1 MRHIVNTLKIG
12 HVNERLPGGKRIPWL
27 TMPITRQS
35 WIDVVR
41 GLAVILVV
49 LVHAMQRTELFTGH
63 EFTRLET
70 LTIIV
75 TPLRLPAMF
84 LLSGLFVTRSLAK
97 GPAAY
102 VTGKLRRIA
111 WPYLLWSV
119 LLIAFFSTLL
129 RVTGIGF
136 GWEVFWR
143 IFYDPIEHL
152 WFLAYLLLYFGIAML
167 LRWVP
172 APYLLLGVIALSA
185 VPVEGQ
191 WLRFWA
197 NASFFFA
204 GVMLSAYRDKIVRG
218 FWVSVAMFV
227 AALALSAA
235 HALRLLQLPE
245 APWNLPIVLLFI
257 VGAAGITSPIARSVW
272 LAPARYVGVESI
284 VFYIAHWPVVSFVA
298 QFCAEKQADP
308 WLAFAAS
315 LAAGL
320 LVPWVLAALA
330 ARWKP
335 ASALFVWPSITT
347 RNA

>member
-1 MRHIVNTLKIG
+1 MAR
-12 HVNERLPGGKRIPWL
+12 GKAGNIAA
-27 TMPITRQS
+27 MPTTRQS

-41 GLAVILVV
+41 GTAVILVI

-63 EFTRLET
+63 EFARLEA
-70 LTIIV
+70 LTIAV

-97 GPAAY
+97 GPGGY

-119 LLIAFFSTLL
+119 LIIAFFWVML

-172 APYLLLGVIALSA
+172 APYLLLAVIALSA
-185 VPVEGQ
+185 LPVEGQ
-191 WLRFWA
+191 WPRFWG
-197 NASFFFA
+197 NAAFFFA
-204 GVMLSAYRDKIVRG
+204 GVVLSTYRDRIVRG
-218 FWVSVAMFV
+218 IWPSLAMFV
-227 AALALSAA
+227 AALALSAG

-257 VGAAGITSPIARSVW
+257 LGAAGVVNPVARSRW
-272 LAPARYVGVESI
+272 LAPARYVGVDSI
-284 VFYIAHWPVVSFVA
+284 VFYIVHWPVVSFVA
-298 QFCAEKQADP
+298 QFCAAKQADP
-308 WLAFAAS
+308 WLALAAA

-320 LVPWVLAALA
+320 LVPWAITALA
-330 ARWKP
+330 RRWRP
-335 ASALFVWPSITT
+335 AEALFVWPA
-347 RNA
+347 RRAH

>member
-1 MRHIVNTLKIG
+1 MSTVRH
-12 HVNERLPGGKRIPWL
+12 
-27 TMPITRQS
+27 S

-41 GLAVILVV
+41 GTAVILVI

-97 GPAAY
+97 GPGTY
-102 VTGKLRRIA
+102 VAGKLRRIA

-119 LLIAFFSTLL
+119 LLIAFFWMLL
-129 RVTGIGF
+129 QTTGIGF

-167 LRWVP
+167 LRWIA

-185 VPVEGQ
+185 LPVEGQ
-191 WLRFWA
+191 WLPFWA

-204 GVMLSAYRDKIVRG
+204 GVVLSSYGDKMVRG
-218 FWVSVAMFV
+218 FWPSLAMFLT
-227 AALALSAA
+227 ALVLSAG
-235 HALRLLQLPE
+235 HALRILQLPE

-257 VGAAGITSPIARSVW
+257 LGAAGVVNPAARSRW
-272 LAPARYVGVESI
+272 LAPARYVGVDSI
-284 VFYIAHWPVVSFVA
+284 VFYIVHWPVVSYTA
-298 QFCAEKQADP
+298 QLCAELQTDP
-308 WLAFAAS
+308 WVALAAA

-320 LVPWVLAALA
+320 LVPWGVAELVRRWRP
-330 ARWKP
+330 ARI
-335 ASALFVWPSITT
+335 LF
-347 RNA
+347 